1 MKRVSFLGEHL
12 FGTLAFTKRREA
24 VEVVVVV
31 NEKEVDEAV
40 RLIGCQATV
49 SVAGEKAAD
58 QMNCH

>member
-24 VEVVVVV
+24 VEVVVV